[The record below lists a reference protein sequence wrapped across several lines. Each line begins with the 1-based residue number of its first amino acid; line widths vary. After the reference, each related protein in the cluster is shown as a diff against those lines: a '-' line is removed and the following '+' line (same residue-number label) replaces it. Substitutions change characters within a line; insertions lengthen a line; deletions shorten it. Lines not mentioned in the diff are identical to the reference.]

1 METNKN
7 NAYNLLI
14 SSVFQKPSFLA
25 SKTAV
30 SWRKKR
36 RFLKLLRLFFS
47 IKKVYRS
54 DYQHLSRN
62 AKIKRFSA
70 LNDNLPANIGC
81 IRGQNSLFVDFIH
94 SIRKRTKR
102 RLKPDGEMSS
112 TQTM

>member
-1 METNKN
+1 M
-7 NAYNLLI
+7 
-14 SSVFQKPSFLA
+14 Q
-25 SKTAV
+25 KTAV
-30 SWRKKR
+30 SSAGSDAFSLKKR

-94 SIRKRTKR
+94 SIRKLMHRRTK
-102 RLKPDGEMSS
+102 PDEEISP
-112 TQTM
+112 TPNERHVVY